1 MSGNVVAVGIPT
13 DAEVDL
19 IDEMVPPPREGIED
33 SLVEDA
39 LGNRVYRAGARG
51 VVATDSHEE
60 IEGGDGADICS
71 NVVDIKLQQNS
82 ARPLEGNPSVGIGAG
97 WRLAPRWPVVLGLEG
112 LNLGLV
118 EKLLKYLSIRNA
130 SLEDGPYVLQR
141 RQVHVRLRL
150 FESNDVYFLAEVFR
164 DDFLKPL
171 DESMHR

>member
-1 MSGNVVAVGIPT
+1 MSGNVVAVGIRT

-71 NVVDIKLQQNS
+71 DVVDIKLQQNS

-97 WRLAPRWPVVLGLEG
+97 WRLAPRWPVVLGLEAESRARRKI
-112 LNLGLV
+112 V
-118 EKLLKYLSIRNA
+118 EIFK
-130 SLEDGPYVLQR
+130 
-141 RQVHVRLRL
+141 HT
-150 FESNDVYFLAEVFR
+150 
-164 DDFLKPL
+164 
-171 DESMHR
+171 